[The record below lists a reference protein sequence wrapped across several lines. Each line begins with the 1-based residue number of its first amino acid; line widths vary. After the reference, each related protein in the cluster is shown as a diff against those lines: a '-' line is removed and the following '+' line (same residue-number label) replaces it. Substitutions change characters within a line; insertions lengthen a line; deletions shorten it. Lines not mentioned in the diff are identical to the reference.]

1 MRGPGFARTRAI
13 VAIVTALLFVTAACG
28 GDGES
33 ASEAQGSTGPI
44 EIWYSNN
51 PEEVKWGKQV
61 VDAWNSDHPDEEV
74 TGQEIPAGETS
85 EEVIAAAITAGN
97 TPCLVFNTAPA
108 AVPQFDR
115 AGGLVNLADFEDG
128 VSYIEERSGD
138 RAAQYEYPEGEYN
151 QMPWKT
157 NPVMI
162 FYNKDL
168 FKKAGLDPEN
178 PPLATY
184 DEFLA
189 TGQALVDRAGVQA
202 AIWPAPSSEFF
213 QSWFDFYPMFIAQT
227 GGGQLVE
234 EGQAQFQNEDGIAVA
249 EFWRQMYEQGLAQE
263 EAYNGDAF
271 ADQKSA
277 MATVG
282 PWAIAVYGADIN
294 WGVAPVPTQ
303 DGTAPEETYTF
314 SDEKSIGMYTSCEN
328 QETAWE
334 FLKHVTSEENDGLL
348 LEISGQMPLRT
359 EVTDTY
365 PEYFEGNPEYELFA
379 EQADRTVEVP
389 MVPSSIDMWQEFRDA
404 YSASVIFG
412 EEDIQPAFDTAA
424 ETINGLVEEGS

>member
-1 MRGPGFARTRAI
+1 MRRTKFVRMRAT
-13 VAIVTALLFVTAACG
+13 VAIVTAFLFVAAACG
-28 GDGES
+28 GDEEG
-33 ASEAQGSTGPI
+33 ASEAQTATGPI
-44 EIWYSNN
+44 KIWYSNN
-51 PEEVKWGKQV
+51 PEEIEWGKQV
-61 VDAWNSDHPDEEV
+61 VQAWNKENPDEEV

-108 AVPQFDR
+108 AVPEFDR
-115 AGGLVNLADFEDG
+115 AGGLVNLAEFEDG

-151 QMPWKT
+151 QMPWKA

-189 TGQALVDRAGVQA
+189 TSKALVDKGGAQA

-213 QSWFDFYPMFIAQT
+213 QSWFDFYPMFIAQS

-234 EGQAQFQNEDGIAVA
+234 DGQAQFNNEDGVAVA
-249 EFWRQMYEQGLAQE
+249 EFWRQMYEDGLAQQ

-271 ADQKSA
+271 GDQKSA

-282 PWAIAVYGADIN
+282 PWAIAVYGEDID
-294 WGVAPVPTQ
+294 WGVSPVPTQ
-303 DGTAPEETYTF
+303 DGIAPEETSTF

-328 QETAWE
+328 QGTAWE
-334 FLKHVTSEENDGLL
+334 FLKFVTSEENDGLF
-348 LEISGQMPLRT
+348 LEISGQMPMRT
-359 EVTDTY
+359 DIIGVY
-365 PEYFEGNPEYELFA
+365 SEYFEKNPEYEVFA
-379 EQADRTVEVP
+379 DQAERTVEVP
-389 MVPSSIDMWQEFRDA
+389 MVSNSIEMWQEFRDA
-404 YSASVIFG
+404 YSASVIFR
-412 EEDIQPAFDTAA
+412 EEDIQPAFDSAA
-424 ETINGLVEEGS
+424 EAIDGLVEEGS